1 MNDNFKSQLAA
12 LARDVKA
19 ICESQCFCSDCELWR
34 DGFCVSRMSGKAFDV
49 EAVCAAVEAYRK
61 HKKPCAEMIDRAL
74 DIYTIEVEMLRG
86 RASSQSWTPK
96 QCAKYAAGC
105 IKDAC
110 TGKSP
115 TVRVLSAKRFVLE
128 SHREEEE

>member
-12 LARDVKA
+12 FLEDAKA
-19 ICESQCFCSDCELWR
+19 ICRNHPYCRECELGR
-34 DGFCVSRMSGKAFDV
+34 DGCCAARLSGNAFDL

-61 HKKPCAEMIDRAL
+61 RKKPCAEVIDRAL
-74 DIYTIEVEMLRG
+74 DVYTIEVEMLRG